1 MISFRSARR
10 PLAACL
16 TTAAVL
22 TVVAGCSSSSS
33 SSGAAGSTTTIT
45 VGIGG
50 PVADLYI
57 PTFGSEQGIFA
68 KYGLTVKFTPLTAT
82 TMLPTLSAGRV
93 DYVATAGPQPE
104 LVALKGVNV
113 KSLAVW
119 ADKPDFQ
126 VVAAGNVKT
135 LQDLRGKRLGITS
148 TGSTTTIFLEKALQ
162 KAGLTDSN
170 VKLVPLG
177 NTGSLVSAFS
187 SGQID
192 AFVAG
197 PPTSDGAAKSVKG
210 GSLLL
215 DFKNGYSWPYA
226 EMVGYMP
233 YASTHKKVT
242 ENLIRAL
249 RDSVAA
255 WKSKPAA
262 AQTTIKNSLKST
274 AEGAK
279 ESYEASLTT
288 LTDSLV
294 PTAALEKTLLAS
306 ITNLAPQAK
315 TTNPASLIDA
325 SYARTVSAK

>member
-1 MISFRSARR
+1 MILFRSSRR
-10 PLAACL
+10 PIAACL
-16 TTAAVL
+16 CAIAVTA
-22 TVVAGCSSSSS
+22 TAGACSSSSS
-33 SSGAAGSTTTIT
+33 GSSSSGTTTVTI
-45 VGIGG
+45 GIGG

-57 PTFGSEQGIFA
+57 PTFGSQQGIFA
-68 KYGLTVKFTPLTAT
+68 KHGIKVKFTSLTAT
-82 TMLPTLSAGRV
+82 TMLPVLSAGKV

-104 LVALKGVNV
+104 LVALKGVKV

-126 VVAAGNVKT
+126 VVAGGKVKT

-162 KAGLTDSN
+162 KAGLSDSD
-170 VKLVPLG
+170 VRLVPLG
-177 NTGSLVSAFS
+177 NTGSLVSAFA

-197 PPTSDGAAKSVKG
+197 PPTSNGAAKSVKG

-215 DFKNGYSWPYA
+215 DFKNGYTWPYA

-233 YASTHKKVT
+233 YASAHKKVT

-288 LTDSLV
+288 LTGSLV

-306 ITNLAPQAK
+306 ITKIAPQAK
-315 TTNPASLIDA
+315 TTSPSSLIDA
-325 SYARTVSAK
+325 SYAQAVEAK